1 MKEEETQDKHNKDA
15 ARGSTSAS
23 DEPFYRNAQR
33 YLNIT
38 HQRLE
43 KLENQSRSL
52 IDEVKLVRK
61 MSENFSHTTLKES
74 GPSVKLESPCSGSSS
89 SSVLESYSG
98 PPPHPRSHS
107 RVVQLPLHPRLL
119 QETPNLQTKPSRLCL
134 RISEAVFGPAGPSGP
149 PGVQGLQVNIGP
161 AGPPGIPEYNGPQG
175 PAGPSGLPGPPG
187 VQSLRGPSG
196 YNSTQGP
203 PGPDASSCLFND
215 SSSPGMTPNP
225 NARQDE
231 QVTESNISETKDDMQ
246 SRLLAPQ
253 KQVTFLNASLMEKE
267 IVGFNG
273 TRGPRG
279 SPGVSRLPGPK
290 GVGKLSS
297 CVHKKAEATGPAGI
311 YSVNDVHVRDIVLQN
326 KTPSFR
332 NLHSIPEETG
342 LQGSHRRSES
352 SLTDKP
358 ELHLINQIQRALN
371 SLRVLV
377 IVFVAISVVSLSLN
391 IWVITSVL
399 GQEQSNQ
406 EHRVNTSQQGKYV
419 SENETGPLGILNET
433 KQEMKKEETQ
443 DKHNKD
449 AARGNTSASDE
460 SFPGNAQRYL
470 NITHQRLEKLENQS
484 QSLIDEVKLI
494 RKMSENF
501 SDTEL
506 KISNISGMTGSAGP
520 SGLPGIPGVPGIPGI
535 NGSHGP
541 IGPKGDQGINGSQG
555 LQGPAGP
562 PGGYGPQGVPG
573 PSGPPGPG
581 NLSLC
586 YYKEEQSTGVT
597 KGASANDKVI
607 VKELHSNLIKSITT
621 IIKHRNAKSTSVITF
636 PQ

>member
-1 MKEEETQDKHNKDA
+1 MEHLEPLVCTILSVRKNVSENETGLLGILNETRQEMKEEETQDKHNKDA

-61 MSENFSHTTLKES
+61 MSENFSHTTLKPEEWS
-74 GPSVKLESPCSGSSS
+74 EERYL
-89 SSVLESYSG
+89 
-98 PPPHPRSHS
+98 
-107 RVVQLPLHPRLL
+107 
-119 QETPNLQTKPSRLCL
+119 TKL
-134 RISEAVFGPAGPSGP
+134 RIRPAGPSGP

-311 YSVNDVHVRDIVLQN
+311 YSVNDVHVRDIV
-326 KTPSFR
+326 
-332 NLHSIPEETG
+332 
-342 LQGSHRRSES
+342 
-352 SLTDKP
+352 
-358 ELHLINQIQRALN
+358 
-371 SLRVLV
+371 
-377 IVFVAISVVSLSLN
+377 VS
-391 IWVITSVL
+391 
-399 GQEQSNQ
+399 
-406 EHRVNTSQQGKYV
+406 
-419 SENETGPLGILNET
+419 
-433 KQEMKKEETQ
+433 
-443 DKHNKD
+443 
-449 AARGNTSASDE
+449 
-460 SFPGNAQRYL
+460 NA
-470 NITHQRLEKLENQS
+470 
-484 QSLIDEVKLI
+484 
-494 RKMSENF
+494 
-501 SDTEL
+501 
-506 KISNISGMTGSAGP
+506 
-520 SGLPGIPGVPGIPGI
+520 
-535 NGSHGP
+535 
-541 IGPKGDQGINGSQG
+541 
-555 LQGPAGP
+555 
-562 PGGYGPQGVPG
+562 
-573 PSGPPGPG
+573 
-581 NLSLC
+581 
-586 YYKEEQSTGVT
+586 
-597 KGASANDKVI
+597 
-607 VKELHSNLIKSITT
+607 
-621 IIKHRNAKSTSVITF
+621 
-636 PQ
+636 